1 VVAGSDVDGS
11 IGTECRL
18 CGRAART
25 TWVAGGSP
33 SLSQGSGAADPLGG
47 ARAREGDDVVDL

>member
-1 VVAGSDVDGS
+1 VVAGSGGVDGS

-18 CGRAART
+18 CGRAARI

-47 ARAREGDDVVDL
+47 ARAREAM